1 MDQASTT
8 LLRVL
13 WNAVSQAQRSRMH
26 LSHGQALRIGV
37 EGMGMATANDRNKS
51 YTTVRLDA
59 VLELTSAGASLH
71 T

>member
-26 LSHGQALRIGV
+26 LSHGQALRWIGPSGGRLA
-37 EGMGMATANDRNKS
+37 EMARLQNVSRQAMSAASRELESLGYLND
-51 YTTVRLDA
+51 
-59 VLELTSAGASLH
+59 
-71 T
+71 